1 MAKIQTF
8 YNVSSR
14 AVFDT
19 QLAAGNIPARSIAFI
34 KDKREIWAQGVFYPC
49 DFSAGILPSVPTE
62 SSLTYTDGLG
72 YERDFRIGQACV
84 YASADLTDGYGI
96 AFLKAIVD
104 GSAVWQ
110 DLGDVLMRAE
120 EALSFSEEANAYARA
135 AYTNSNEAVDTANVA
150 KNAVATLEGLA
161 NTDTAQQTLAAQVTQ
176 IAQNT
181 SDIALLNEQ
190 HVILSESEYEALEI
204 KDQTKIYMTHEDE
217 E

>member
-49 DFSAGILPSVPTE
+49 DFSAGILPSAPTE

-84 YASADLTDGYGI
+84 YESAALSDGYGI

-110 DLGDVLMRAE
+110 DLGDVLMKASE
-120 EALSFSEEANAYARA
+120 SLALSEEANDYSRA
-135 AYTNSNEAVDTANVA
+135 AYANSTEALNQ
-150 KNAVATLEGLA
+150 A
-161 NTDTAQQTLAAQVTQ
+161 NTAIESIASLKGFSEADDVMVELAKEITK
-176 IAQNT
+176 IEQNKT
-181 SDIALLNEQ
+181 DVAVLKEQ
-190 HVILSESEYEALEI
+190 HIILSESEYEALEL
-204 KDQTKIYMTHEDE
+204 KDQTKIYMIYEDE

>member
-1 MAKIQTF
+1 M
-8 YNVSSR
+8 
-14 AVFDT
+14 
-19 QLAAGNIPARSIAFI
+19 
-34 KDKREIWAQGVFYPC
+34 
-49 DFSAGILPSVPTE
+49 
-62 SSLTYTDGLG
+62 TYTDGLG

-190 HVILSESEYEALEI
+190 HVILPESEYEALEI

>member
-8 YNVSSR
+8 YNVSNR

-49 DFSAGILPSVPTE
+49 DFSAGILPSAPTE

-84 YASADLTDGYGI
+84 YANEALSDGYGI
-96 AFLKAIVD
+96 AFLKAVVG

-110 DLGDVLMRAE
+110 DLGDVLMKASE
-120 EALSFSEEANAYARA
+120 SLALSEEANDYSRA
-135 AYTNSNEAVDTANVA
+135 AYANSTEALNQ
-150 KNAVATLEGLA
+150 A
-161 NTDTAQQTLAAQVTQ
+161 NTAIESIASLKGLSEADDVMVELAKEITK
-176 IAQNT
+176 IEQNKT
-181 SDIALLNEQ
+181 DVAVLKEQ